1 MLPIPN
7 PSWVTKALADAYET
21 MEDRVPPKWLPKLT
35 ETGARRG
42 RMTATLKEYGCGVYG
57 CVLPT
62 LDPQVVVKVTT
73 DETEVQ
79 FATEIA
85 STLSVRV
92 TVDYH
97 LAMKLAALREGRQ
110 VYVLW
115 RESAEDV
122 GKLEG
127 NDLIDAQHEAAEAA
141 YVEMYKTGSTTR
153 AAIKRWRQTVEAMA
167 ADPELTFLA
176 RGMLRVFDEGGVFFG
191 DIHGGNIG
199 KCLRD
204 GKLRWTIVDP
214 GHTSVVRQ

>member
-127 NDLIDAQHEAAEAA
+127 NDPHRCPARGRRGRVRRDVQDRIDHARGDQAL
-141 YVEMYKTGSTTR
+141 
-153 AAIKRWRQTVEAMA
+153 A
-167 ADPELTFLA
+167 ADRRGDGRRSGAHVSRA
-176 RGMLRVFDEGGVFFG
+176 RHAACVRRRWSVLRGYPWRK
-191 DIHGGNIG
+191 HR
-199 KCLRD
+199 KMSARR
-204 GKLRWTIVDP
+204 KA
-214 GHTSVVRQ
+214 